1 MVTAVKKEALSAQDV
16 LDALRKAAK
25 SGIAEAHAAGLA
37 TTHGD
42 DKGVYKLYPDG
53 HREYIKL
60 YSESE

>member
-16 LDALRKAAK
+16 LDALRQAAK
-25 SGIAEAHAAGLA
+25 EGIAEVHAAGYP

-42 DKGVYKLYPDG
+42 DKGVFNLYPDG

-60 YSESE
+60 YSESA